1 MGGGEWRERQR
12 LRRAA
17 WRRARRLLKAE
28 VRQPEQALVTG
39 EGLVARGHECP
50 LRDTE

>member
-12 LRRAA
+12 LRREA

-39 EGLVARGHECP
+39 EGLVARP
-50 LRDTE
+50 RVSTERH